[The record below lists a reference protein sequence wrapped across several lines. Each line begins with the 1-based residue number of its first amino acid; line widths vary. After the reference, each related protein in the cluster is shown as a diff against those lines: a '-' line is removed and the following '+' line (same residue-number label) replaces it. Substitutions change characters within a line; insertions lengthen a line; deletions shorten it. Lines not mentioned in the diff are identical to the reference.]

1 MSERCLYTAETSIPL
16 SLCDDSAVISYQE
29 CEIELNFES
38 VPPHGDEIYSIKIS
52 NLGLVLPFW
61 IYGRNLMFLDNH
73 FLIAEAVKIR
83 TWDPINNVVINLL
96 TGEYIDLQEWYHRTL
111 IKKKEIILENDFT
124 GKSLRIKDISSL
136 EWKKE

>member
-96 TGEYIDLQEWYHRTL
+96 TGEYINLQEWYHRIL
-111 IKKKEIILENDFT
+111 IKENEVILENDFT
-124 GKSLRIKDISSL
+124 GKSLRIKDISFL
-136 EWKKE
+136 KWEKE